1 MPARGPTGGRALCTP
16 TLPTGT
22 KPRWGGDP
30 RGLCLHGCRRPQFPP
45 PLQRA
50 SCSGSEGDRG
60 KDVPSP
66 TPPMDLAC
74 SPIPWFPWQR
84 LATRHLLQNA
94 GRNAR
99 REPQTRRPGGER
111 RRSAD
116 ECPFCAGP
124 VQGFV
129 SIASLTPHP
138 SQARNPLLSH
148 FTDEATEAQGKER
161 PCPGSYSQSV
171 AESGFELRFPWIPSP
186 GLYSL
191 LSSWPGLSCSGWSSA
206 MGPTDPWVNPFTSP
220 RLCRMGW

>member
-1 MPARGPTGGRALCTP
+1 MYP

-30 RGLCLHGCRRPQFPP
+30 SGLCLHGGRGPQFPP
-45 PLQRA
+45 LLCSSEPSLLQRA
-50 SCSGSEGDRG
+50 SCGGSEGDRG
-60 KDVPSP
+60 KDIPSP
-66 TPPMDLAC
+66 TPPLDLAC

-84 LATRHLLQNA
+84 LAMRHLLQNA

-116 ECPFCAGP
+116 ECPLRAGP
-124 VQGFV
+124 VQGFA

-161 PCPGSYSQSV
+161 PWPGS
-171 AESGFELRFPWIPSP
+171 
-186 GLYSL
+186 
-191 LSSWPGLSCSGWSSA
+191 
-206 MGPTDPWVNPFTSP
+206 
-220 RLCRMGW
+220 